1 MKFLSSLALL
11 AAFFLAS
18 CEIDEPPRRRTTT
31 AATRGPV
38 APAQYPPPT
47 QPFDPGATTTTT
59 TATTTPPTDAAD
71 PMAPATTPGTNT
83 TTTAAARGDY
93 PYGVPVPDKPGF
105 VRSPYSPDKLTDV
118 RGYAPGTE
126 VKDPYTGKIF
136 LVP

>member
-1 MKFLSSLALL
+1 MKFLSPLVLL
-11 AAFFLAS
+11 AAFFLVS
-18 CEIDEPPRRRTTT
+18 CEIDEPPRRTTTTRT
-31 AATRGPV
+31 AATR
-38 APAQYPPPT
+38 PATQYPPPT
-47 QPFDPGATTTTT
+47 QPFDETAATTTSTTTTT
-59 TATTTPPTDAAD
+59 TPPMDPADTSAAASTPPTTTG
-71 PMAPATTPGTNT
+71 ATTQ
-83 TTTAAARGDY
+83 ARGDY

>member
-1 MKFLSSLALL
+1 MKSLSPLALLL
-11 AAFFLAS
+11 AAFFLVS
-18 CEIDEPPRRRTTT
+18 CEIDEPPRRTTRTV
-31 AATRGPV
+31 ATRP

-47 QPFDPGATTTTT
+47 QPFDPAAGTTTTT
-59 TATTTPPTDAAD
+59 TTTTPPIDPAD
-71 PMAPATTPGTNT
+71 TTAVASTPPT
-83 TTTAAARGDY
+83 TTTTSPQARGDY

>member
-11 AAFFLAS
+11 TAFLLTS
-18 CEIDEPPRRRTTT
+18 CEIDEPPPRRKPVGTRPV
-31 AATRGPV
+31 AAT
-38 APAQYPPPT
+38 QYPAPT
-47 QPFDPGATTTTT
+47 QPFEQTPTTT
-59 TATTTPPTDAAD
+59 TATTT
-71 PMAPATTPGTNT
+71 T
-83 TTTAAARGDY
+83 TTTPPIDPADTTVAASTPPTTTGATTAARGDY

>member
-1 MKFLSSLALL
+1 MKFLSPLVLL
-11 AAFFLAS
+11 AAFFLVS
-18 CEIDEPPRRRTTT
+18 CEIDEPPRRNTRTV
-31 AATRGPV
+31 ATR
-38 APAQYPPPT
+38 PATQYPPPT
-47 QPFDPGATTTTT
+47 QPFDETAAADGTTTTT
-59 TATTTPPTDAAD
+59 TTTPPIDPAD
-71 PMAPATTPGTNT
+71 TSAVASTPPTTTGATTQ
-83 TTTAAARGDY
+83 ARGDY